1 MEQAL
6 RGVRAALSDMTS
18 TSSAAPGASKAAAQG
33 PRIGRCEAVCIMT
46 PAHHA
51 AYAGSVQS
59 NARAV
64 PEVHSVPGVAG
75 SSEVALVYRGDNDS
89 VSSTFRASAFLDD
102 RASKQD
108 VFKVSGRKA
117 LDWVLGGYNVNVFAT
132 GHAGSGKSSTLFG
145 QSGRHGQ
152 VHVLLNELY
161 KHIEE
166 LQQDSHSHDAKSK
179 QEEADDGDDAE
190 PPFTVGISMWELTKD
205 RVTDLLVPPTGGA
218 RVADSEEATAE
229 HLLKFVNV
237 RAETFSTAVA
247 LLSTGMSRS
256 ANFCHSRGEDQLVR
270 PNRAHLFLRLAVH
283 NSHTGNLSILHVLD
297 LIGDVP
303 VNGGVPREPT
313 SGPPGSVE
321 AERDYFTTDPEFAKF
336 SLQQATSFRQ
346 MVAELADAA
355 VNTGETG
362 LHTLS
367 AHQSSA
373 LNRLV
378 APVLSG
384 NAKTL
389 ILQHLSPHRFF
400 RPDSARTLGVGQ
412 KALNINTICRQL
424 AVPIE
429 DMRFLDSAVVL
440 APNKKQSQPAP
451 QSERKSLESKTQ
463 QPRTPPKV
471 RETETNS
478 GDSDGDSQSND
489 LLMEALYSSPT
500 DNNDAGLK
508 PFQSPKMTQ
517 QQREEL
523 GIFVSD
529 DGNSGAAVSG
539 DEDAEHAHAEAN
551 EARGG
556 DEKDEDDALSV
567 GSVLKQQDRENVPV
581 DESEAAENAARTAA
595 AEDVQS
601 RIAYIDR
608 ILSEV
613 QSGQQSYSA
622 EKNRLREEFNATIDK
637 VVGRNENAASAVVPK
652 IPQGSDP
659 PRFARTA
666 EHAWRREQEAAKQ
679 ARAEEAWFRQQQ
691 EVELAASVARDAA
704 RGGVHSITA
713 PVRTASAMDGH
724 AEENRRPD
732 ASTGSAG
739 WGATPPSHLRPNLT
753 KRIEPP
759 GRGSASHGQAGSLSE
774 RDPEE
779 VGVSAAK
786 GAVASVYERHMEKLE
801 RISRGPPKQTARA
814 NALERRQQE
823 PPHPITM
830 NNTTRGH
837 WGNQVVMPDGFVGA
851 ANADDAVPG
860 VGLLDYA
867 EDEHGGEDPPIRGAA
882 YYAQLIERQRR
893 ELDEHSRREHY
904 GYGSQHSRSLQK
916 ENHESPNRRQY
927 LDHHFSADERTGA
940 GSDSGRAADVES
952 GVDAGRS
959 EDEESEVPSPLAAG
973 GAEYFRQK
981 IAAHVA
987 ENEAAEAAA
996 EYEVRIAELRGE
1008 NVKLRGDLRA
1018 IKQASGFADVFRRQ
1032 VHSLWRRCSC
1042 FVDGILVSCFKHSAY
1057 SVVFFHV
1064 CSLPHADTRATW
1076 KQHEKK

>member
-1 MEQAL
+1 ML
-6 RGVRAALSDMTS
+6 CVG
-18 TSSAAPGASKAAAQG
+18 G
-33 PRIGRCEAVCIMT
+33 
-46 PAHHA
+46 
-51 AYAGSVQS
+51 
-59 NARAV
+59 
-64 PEVHSVPGVAG
+64 
-75 SSEVALVYRGDNDS
+75 LVVGI
-89 VSSTFRASAFLDD
+89 A
-102 RASKQD
+102 
-108 VFKVSGRKA
+108 
-117 LDWVLGGYNVNVFAT
+117 
-132 GHAGSGKSSTLFG
+132 
-145 QSGRHGQ
+145 
-152 VHVLLNELY
+152 HVL
-161 KHIEE
+161 
-166 LQQDSHSHDAKSK
+166 
-179 QEEADDGDDAE
+179 
-190 PPFTVGISMWELTKD
+190 PVGSYSFKNLF
-205 RVTDLLVPPTGGA
+205 A
-218 RVADSEEATAE
+218 Y
-229 HLLKFVNV
+229 
-237 RAETFSTAVA
+237 STAPDFCFA
-247 LLSTGMSRS
+247 CLSHPS
-256 ANFCHSRGEDQLVR
+256 
-270 PNRAHLFLRLAVH
+270 
-283 NSHTGNLSILHVLD
+283 
-297 LIGDVP
+297 
-303 VNGGVPREPT
+303 
-313 SGPPGSVE
+313 
-321 AERDYFTTDPEFAKF
+321 
-336 SLQQATSFRQ
+336 
-346 MVAELADAA
+346 
-355 VNTGETG
+355 
-362 LHTLS
+362 
-367 AHQSSA
+367 HQSSA

-814 NALERRQQE
+814 NALVRRLSPVVLFMKCVHACAFE
-823 PPHPITM
+823 TFGCFVLFYAGTPSTGATPPHHHEQYG
-830 NNTTRGH
+830 TTYC
-837 WGNQVVMPDGFVGA
+837 
-851 ANADDAVPG
+851 
-860 VGLLDYA
+860 LS
-867 EDEHGGEDPPIRGAA
+867 
-882 YYAQLIERQRR
+882 RQCARVCWPFS
-893 ELDEHSRREHY
+893 HF
-904 GYGSQHSRSLQK
+904 
-916 ENHESPNRRQY
+916 PCMI
-927 LDHHFSADERTGA
+927 FSADLNHCVFRV
-940 GSDSGRAADVES
+940 R
-952 GVDAGRS
+952 
-959 EDEESEVPSPLAAG
+959 LAAIG
-973 GAEYFRQK
+973 VTK
-981 IAAHVA
+981 
-987 ENEAAEAAA
+987 
-996 EYEVRIAELRGE
+996 
-1008 NVKLRGDLRA
+1008 
-1018 IKQASGFADVFRRQ
+1018 S
-1032 VHSLWRRCSC
+1032 SC
-1042 FVDGILVSCFKHSAY
+1042 RTDS
-1057 SVVFFHV
+1057 
-1064 CSLPHADTRATW
+1064 
-1076 KQHEKK
+1076 